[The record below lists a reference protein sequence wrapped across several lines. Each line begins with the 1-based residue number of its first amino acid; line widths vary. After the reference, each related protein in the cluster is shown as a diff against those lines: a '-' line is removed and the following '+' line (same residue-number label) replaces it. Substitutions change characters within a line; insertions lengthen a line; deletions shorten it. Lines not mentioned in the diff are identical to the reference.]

1 VTEDPALTVI
11 LLTRNGA
18 RTIGR
23 QLEALGNQSSS
34 EPWELVVVD
43 NGSSDRTLEIVE
55 EYRSRLPSL
64 RVVDASADRG
74 AAHACNIG
82 AREVRGRALAFC
94 HDDDEV
100 GAGWLE
106 AMAAALREHDVVGAR
121 LEVDK
126 LNEPWTIAF
135 RGRPQTEGPV
145 SWDLLSGYPP
155 YLFGATLGVTRAA
168 HERIGGF
175 DETILPSSEDMD
187 YCWRALAAGFEL
199 HFTPEAVIHYR
210 YRSTWSGI
218 FHQARG
224 YGIGNV
230 RLYKK
235 HRRLGLPA
243 VEKPGRLLLRRWFFL
258 IKLLLLSRN
267 RGAFARFVWTLGLR
281 VGLLSESVRQ
291 RVLLP

>member
-23 QLEALGNQSSS
+23 QLEALANQSSS
-34 EPWELVVVD
+34 EPWELLVVD

-64 RVVDASADRG
+64 RVADASGDRG

-82 AREVRGRALAFC
+82 ASEARGRALAFC

-106 AMAAALREHDVVGAR
+106 AMLSALRKHDVVGAR

-155 YLFGATLGVTRAA
+155 YVFGATLGVTRAA

-210 YRSTWSGI
+210 YRATWSGI

-267 RGAFARFVWTLGLR
+267 RGSFARFVWTLGMR
-281 VGLLSESVRQ
+281 VGLLGESVRQ